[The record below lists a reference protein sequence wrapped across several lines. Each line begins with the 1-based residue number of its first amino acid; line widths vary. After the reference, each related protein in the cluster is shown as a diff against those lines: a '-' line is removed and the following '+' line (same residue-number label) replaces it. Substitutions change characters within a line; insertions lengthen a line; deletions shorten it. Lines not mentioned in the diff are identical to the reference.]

1 MTKKSIQQE
10 NELEIL
16 LRKLPKIEDNRS
28 VNQIFTSL
36 EFAER
41 RKKRFHWM
49 PLFAS
54 AVAIFIVSI
63 IASSFIL
70 GNNSNDENFSMSQD
84 SEMARN
90 EMEIADK
97 DSTDQNQS
105 GAQSVKEIHNENKL
119 MYSLY
124 NTDLMDNNYF
134 TLAIPT
140 KSNRYYVPLTFLI
153 EKGSIEDSIVALL
166 EEAKNIDEASLGLS
180 EFFPLGAE
188 LFYKS
193 ESRTVMIDL
202 SESTYHNVS
211 DKILL
216 NVLKKTYSNREIL
229 IIS

>member
-54 AVAIFIVSI
+54 AVAISIVSI

-70 GNNSNDENFSMSQD
+70 GNNSNNKNFSMNQD
-84 SEMARN
+84 SEMAKN
-90 EMEIADK
+90 EMGIADK

-153 EKGSIEDSIVALL
+153 EKG
-166 EEAKNIDEASLGLS
+166 
-180 EFFPLGAE
+180 
-188 LFYKS
+188 
-193 ESRTVMIDL
+193 R
-202 SESTYHNVS
+202 
-211 DKILL
+211 
-216 NVLKKTYSNREIL
+216 
-229 IIS
+229 